1 VPPLTGLIVGIAVML
16 LLLAAGVWIAFAVGL
31 GAVVT
36 LWPLLWV
43 KTLSLI
49 GLQAWDTTTSFVLV
63 AIPLFVFMGEI
74 ISGAQLVDRL
84 YSGVSR
90 LISGLPGGLVQTNLF
105 ACSIFAA
112 CSGSSVASAATMGR
126 GGRPEQGGGP
136 GGLFSWRALSGG
148 S

>member
-1 VPPLTGLIVGIAVML
+1 MPPLTGLIVGLAVML

-36 LWPLLWV
+36 LWPVLGV

-105 ACSIFAA
+105 ACSVFAA

-126 GGRPEQGGGP
+126 V
-136 GGLFSWRALSGG
+136 AYH
-148 S
+148 